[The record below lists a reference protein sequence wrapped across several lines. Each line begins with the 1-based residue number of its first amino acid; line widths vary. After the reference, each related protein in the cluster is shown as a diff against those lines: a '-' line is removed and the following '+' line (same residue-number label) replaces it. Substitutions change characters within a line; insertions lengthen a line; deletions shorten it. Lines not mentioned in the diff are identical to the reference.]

1 MSRASRARAEAAL
14 LRLRLVDPLSVA
26 AIADYL
32 GDLREE
38 CARRRIEVRDLQA
51 RLGGG
56 RDA

>member
-14 LRLRLVDPLSVA
+14 AHLRQVDPLSVA

-32 GDLREE
+32 ADLRDE

-51 RLGGG
+51 RLRGG